1 MSQEHLTIFI
11 LFVTWVKLDETR
23 FPDYVVEKLTKPL
36 TDSRVLVRTTF
47 IGLFSSSLS
56 FPFPLVCTT
65 AQHPV
70 AVRVLPT
77 WLDKSPL
84 PVQGVK

>member
-1 MSQEHLTIFI
+1 MHAVLEFTM
-11 LFVTWVKLDETR
+11 
-23 FPDYVVEKLTKPL
+23 PYVEKLTKPL

-70 AVRVLPT
+70 RVLPT

-84 PVQGVK
+84 PVQGVKYYGSLIM